1 MLIKAANMKTNMRY
15 QRQFY
20 LGKAGVHWKP
30 GVILMK
36 WGNISGIKGLICIIL
51 CSWPEIQVKW
61 STVHAYPQREHLK
74 FSQNKKLAGSQGTA
88 AQRASKEMHL
98 HSLHFRTFFFFKVL
112 FIFTCWVL
120 PDFPYFRQQKGQ
132 DASSKSSFLF
142 PFFFFLLTCKNM
154 ITLFR
159 NQVLISFP
167 VDVRNLYHK

>member
-1 MLIKAANMKTNMRY
+1 MKTNMRY
-15 QRQFY
+15 QRLFY

-98 HSLHFRTFFFFKVL
+98 HSPHFRTLFFFKVL

-120 PDFPYFRQQKGQ
+120 PDFPYF
-132 DASSKSSFLF
+132 SKKRDKM
-142 PFFFFLLTCKNM
+142 PQVKVVFFFL
-154 ITLFR
+154 FF
-159 NQVLISFP
+159 SFYSP
-167 VDVRNLYHK
+167 ARIWSLCSEIKFL